1 MLRILT
7 YLMIYFERRF
17 FYLKRREI
25 SFEFDSVIASSIL
38 SFAVSLFGNTNVR
51 LQVWWHY
58 LLAVMVLLIMFLLF
72 FVGIEIVV
80 NVWKKHFQR
89 ANITAEKNK
98 EIRELENYIK
108 ILYDKH
114 LNYQDSQMDE
124 YKEVLIGEMSA
135 VYLKSIKKIEL
146 IKRFSSSQTLRN
158 KFTTID
164 IGLMETYV
172 QFCNRIKEIYNF

>member
-1 MLRILT
+1 
-7 YLMIYFERRF
+7 
-17 FYLKRREI
+17 
-25 SFEFDSVIASSIL
+25 
-38 SFAVSLFGNTNVR
+38 
-51 LQVWWHY
+51 
-58 LLAVMVLLIMFLLF
+58 
-72 FVGIEIVV
+72 
-80 NVWKKHFQR
+80 
-89 ANITAEKNK
+89 
-98 EIRELENYIK
+98 
-108 ILYDKH
+108 
-114 LNYQDSQMDE
+114 MDE